1 MTHQRKEVNTLAE
14 NGSVIIKILGD
25 DKDFSGKLKNLG
37 GKTSAAMK
45 TIAAGAAVAGA
56 AVAAL
61 GKSAI
66 DAYANYEQLVG
77 GVETLFKES
86 ADTVQ
91 EYANNAFKTAGMS
104 AN

>member
-45 TIAAGAAVAGA
+45 TIAAVM
-56 AVAAL
+56 
-61 GKSAI
+61 I
-66 DAYANYEQLVG
+66 FQM
-77 GVETLFKES
+77 LF
-86 ADTVQ
+86 
-91 EYANNAFKTAGMS
+91 
-104 AN
+104 